1 MKNHYNIK
9 VGTKFYHKDNKSLI
23 YEIYKIDVDNDIHVK
38 WYDTTTNK
46 ESNLNWCYVST
57 FINYLYNK
65 DCILVIDKLTYTE
78 TL

>member
-1 MKNHYNIK
+1 MLQLTNNSIQEGIIK
-9 VGTKFYHKDNKSLI
+9 LMHGKEQFT
-23 YEIYKIDVDNDIHVK
+23 
-38 WYDTTTNK
+38 DTTTNK